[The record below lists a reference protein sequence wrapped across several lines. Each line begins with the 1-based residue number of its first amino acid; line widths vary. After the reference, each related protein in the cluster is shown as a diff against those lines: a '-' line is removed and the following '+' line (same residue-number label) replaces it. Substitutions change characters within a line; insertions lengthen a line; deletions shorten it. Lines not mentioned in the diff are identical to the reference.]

1 MIPVAPHLRLEIN
14 DRRIGMLSEFTER
27 TDCDLVPVRSI
38 GVNPPSAII
47 AGTLHYTVTLR
58 RVLLDNVTVPEPFDL
73 HSLHD
78 FTLKICGDAET
89 ITFGG
94 CEFAS
99 ISMRNSVG
107 VSLMEESVVQAAS
120 RTVGT
125 GQEG

>member
-58 RVLLDNVTVPEPFDL
+58 RVLLDNVTVGGVATYMER
-73 HSLHD
+73 
-78 FTLKICGDAET
+78 AET
-89 ITFGG
+89 ANVNLFI
-94 CEFAS
+94 
-99 ISMRNSVG
+99 
-107 VSLMEESVVQAAS
+107 
-120 RTVGT
+120 
-125 GQEG
+125 